1 MRTVNIITA
10 ALYFSALSLLPQP
23 LFSKSQ
29 TIIDNIDPPYW
40 WTGMEDT
47 SLQLMIHGTD
57 IAGYDVKLH
66 SYPGVS
72 IDSIVSP
79 GSPNYI
85 LLYLNIDSNTN
96 PGKLDFELN
105 REKAKKIKFSYDLK
119 ARDTSKTGRSGFDAS
134 DVLYLIMPDRF
145 ADGDPDNNYSKE
157 MLSHPVLSDRSN
169 PNARHGGDIQGIIN
183 HLDYIDSLGVTA
195 VWVCPVLENDMPG
208 GSYHGYATTNYYKI
222 DPRLGS
228 NDKWAELVD
237 SAHSR
242 GIKVVM
248 DMIFNHSGAS
258 HPWMTDM
265 PSDTWYNN
273 PDGTRM
279 TNFRLSTL
287 HDPYVSDF
295 DLESSTDGWFVPSMP
310 DLNQRNPHVAKY
322 LTQNSI
328 WWIESSAIDGIRMDT
343 YPYADAKAM
352 GQWITDIR
360 RQYPDFDIVGE
371 CWYAN
376 TGAEAF
382 WQKRSKVNTVDPE
395 LETVMDF
402 GPTTQL
408 RSAFTERTD
417 AWNGLNK
424 VYDHLSLDFLYSDPQ
439 RVLTFLDNHDTD
451 RWLTDM
457 PDSLG
462 QWKQAITWLLTTR
475 GIPQI
480 YYGTEILMHGT
491 KEKSDGLIRL
501 DMPGGFPGDTTTVFS
516 HYGRNDI
523 QNEAY
528 TFISSL
534 LKWRKGLA
542 NKIIATGRLKHFM
555 PQNGLY
561 VYSKKL
567 DDKEIVIMMNGTDEP
582 LLVTMEN
589 TIECLPY
596 GSVWTDIMKNE
607 NVIIKPEMSFTPRQI
622 LILQNF

>member
-1 MRTVNIITA
+1 MSA
-10 ALYFSALSLLPQP
+10 AGLLPQP
-23 LFSKSQ
+23 IFSKTQ
-29 TIIDNIDPPYW
+29 KIIDNIDPPYW
-40 WTGMEDT
+40 WAGMEDP
-47 SLQLMIHGTD
+47 SLQLLIHGSNIADSD
-57 IAGYDVKLH
+57 IRLH
-66 SYPGVS
+66 SYHGVE

-79 GSPNYI
+79 GSPNYV
-85 LLYLNIDSNTN
+85 LLYLNIGKETT
-96 PGKLDFELN
+96 PGKLDFELSPQN
-105 REKAKKIKFSYDLK
+105 GKPIRFTYELKK
-119 ARDTSKTGRSGFDAS
+119 RNTTQNGRSGFDAS

-145 ADGDPDNNYSKE
+145 ADGDKDNNDSKSL
-157 MLSHPVLSDRSN
+157 LSNPAPHDRTN
-169 PNARHGGDIQGIIN
+169 PNARHGGDIQGIID
-183 HLDYIDSLGVTA
+183 HLDYIDTLGVTA

-222 DPRLGS
+222 DPRLGT
-228 NDKWAELVD
+228 NEKWNELVD

-248 DMIFNHSGAS
+248 DMIFNHSGSS
-258 HPWMTDM
+258 HPWMSDM
-265 PSDTWYNN
+265 PSETWYNH
-273 PDGTRM
+273 PDGNRM

-287 HDPYVSDF
+287 HDPYASDY
-295 DLESSTDGWFVPSMP
+295 DIESSTDGWFVPSMP

-352 GQWITDIR
+352 AQWIVDVR

-371 CWYAN
+371 CWYTN

-382 WQKRSKVNTVDPE
+382 WQKASKVNHVDPE

-408 RSAFTERTD
+408 RSAFTEKTD
-417 AWNGLNK
+417 PWNGLNK
-424 VYDHLSLDFLYSDPQ
+424 VYDHLSLDFLYPNPQ

-451 RWLTDM
+451 RWLTEM
-457 PDSLG
+457 PDSLD
-462 QWKQAITWLLTTR
+462 QWKQAVTWLLTTR

-501 DMPGGFPGDTTTVFS
+501 DMPGGFPGDTTTVFDHS
-516 HYGRNDI
+516 GRSDM

-528 TFISSL
+528 SFIRSL
-534 LKWRKGLA
+534 LKWRKGSA
-542 NKIIATGRLKHFM
+542 NPIIATGRLKHFM

-561 VYSKKL
+561 VYSRKL
-567 DDKEIVIMMNGTDEP
+567 DDKEIVVIMNGTDEH
-582 LLVTMEN
+582 LSATMER
-589 TIECLPY
+589 TTECLPY
-596 GSVWTDIMKNE
+596 GSDWTDITTNSTIRI
-607 NVIIKPEMSFTPRQI
+607 NPEMSFAPRQI